1 METLPTI
8 CCDRGLVP
16 ISVYR
21 LYPGIVPI
29 ARLVDTGRCGG
40 AILATEVR
48 MSRAFHRRH
57 HFYTVMLTSVLL
69 GTGQLAVAGQQPKY
83 GVSVRAA
90 KPAALAKAKTYV
102 WTKSQPSFDKNVDQ
116 QIIAAVD
123 RELSARG
130 FTKLDSGPG
139 DVVVTYASVSRTD
152 VDLKSKPSA
161 DGVRRQYAVGT
172 LVVDMRDPA
181 NKESLFRVRMDTPID
196 SEPEKLEAAI
206 NAAVAAMFEKYPK
219 PSAR

>member
-1 METLPTI
+1 MT
-8 CCDRGLVP
+8 
-16 ISVYR
+16 
-21 LYPGIVPI
+21 
-29 ARLVDTGRCGG
+29 
-40 AILATEVR
+40 
-48 MSRAFHRRH
+48 RAFHRRH
-57 HFYTVMLTSVLL
+57 HFYTPVMLAWVLL
-69 GTGQLAVAGQQPKY
+69 GTSQLAVAGQQPKY
-83 GVSVRAA
+83 GVSVKAA

-102 WTKSQPSFDKNVDQ
+102 WTKSQPSFDKDVDR

-123 RELSARG
+123 RELGARG
-130 FTKLDSGPG
+130 FTKLDSGTS
-139 DVVVTYASVSRTD
+139 DVLVTYASIGRTD

-161 DGVRRQYAVGT
+161 DGMRPQYAVGT

-196 SEPEKLEAAI
+196 KDPVKLEAGI